1 MIRLDDVV
9 RKSPAYLF
17 RWEPSQDAH
26 VLLYPEGIVK
36 LNATAAE
43 ILSRCT
49 GQRVADIVAQ
59 LAEEFA
65 VEAVDAIRADVLQF
79 LEDARE
85 RGWIRTDA

>member
-1 MIRLDDVV
+1 MIRLEDVV
-9 RKSPAYLF
+9 RQNPTYLF

-59 LAEEFA
+59 LAEEFGG
-65 VEAVDAIRADVLQF
+65 DGDVARDVMEF

-85 RGWIRTDA
+85 RGWIDTEAR